1 MRRDAQA
8 CWQTSTAHTPVGSR
22 AAQAVAATV
31 NQLRKERAQHA
42 ASRTAYQA
50 ATVAAKQQAAAAAW
64 RDELQGQVHTLQ
76 AQLAQ
81 QTNLAQV

>member
-1 MRRDAQA
+1 
-8 CWQTSTAHTPVGSR
+8 
-22 AAQAVAATV
+22 
-31 NQLRKERAQHA
+31 
-42 ASRTAYQA
+42 
-50 ATVAAKQQAAAAAW
+50 VAAKQQAAAAAW

>member
-1 MRRDAQA
+1 
-8 CWQTSTAHTPVGSR
+8 
-22 AAQAVAATV
+22 
-31 NQLRKERAQHA
+31 
-42 ASRTAYQA
+42 
-50 ATVAAKQQAAAAAW
+50 VAAKQQAAAAARE